1 MYQIKYIKEIIDR
14 INCITKLKE
23 KLHIN
28 IKIDDTETSDVKNI
42 VDIISPDNI
51 KEIIVFTLTPTIELK
66 NKNKFCTQVC
76 FNMSFTSKDEKC
88 YSLEIINKDS
98 DEVKDRYLSIYLNK
112 LETIPDK
119 NIMEQCIFEYN
130 ISSNEKVKLY
140 YDLPKINDKDE
151 IKKIINIFTNDE
163 ENVYLDITRITKI
176 YNEWNDFCKKYN
188 LNITI
193 REFIEDSIEFKKIN
207 EINTNKIDMSEFIK
221 LCNKIIDYKDEL
233 IEYDPKQYSYLGGAE
248 NPSGGG
254 TGLRSCIM
262 LKTITIDELF
272 ECFNKQNID
281 SYREIKNYSMKKYD
295 YKKHIFVFDLRN
307 TFIYV
312 EYVDDDC
319 SCAGHWI
326 TLNIY
331 EYSSIEDLCE
341 HEHLPDF
348 VKTYVTARA
357 PSTLS
362 VNYYYVTQ
370 LSSIYY

>member
-1 MYQIKYIKEIIDR
+1 MYQTNYIKEIINK
-14 INCITKLKE
+14 INCVTKLKE
-23 KLHIN
+23 KIHIC
-28 IKIDDTETSDVKNI
+28 IKIDNTETSDVKNI

-66 NKNKFCTQVC
+66 NKNKFCTQIC
-76 FNMSFTSKDEKC
+76 FNMSFISKDEKC
-88 YSLEIINKDS
+88 YSLEIINKDN

-119 NIMEQCIFEYN
+119 NIMDQYMFEYN
-130 ISSNEKVKLY
+130 ISTKEKVKIY
-140 YDLPKINDKDE
+140 NELPKINDKHE
-151 IKKIINIFTNDE
+151 IKKIINIFTDD
-163 ENVYLDITRITKI
+163 VYLDIAKITKL

-207 EINTNKIDMSEFIK
+207 EIDTNKIDMSEFMK
-221 LCNKIIDYKDEL
+221 LCNKVIDYKDDL
-233 IEYDPKQYSYLGGAE
+233 IEYDPKRFSYLGGTG
-248 NPSGGG
+248 NPSCGG

-272 ECFNKQNID
+272 DCFNKQNID
-281 SYREIKNYSMKKYD
+281 SYREIKDYSMKRYD
-295 YKKHIFVFDLRN
+295 YKEHVIVFEIKN

-312 EYVDDDC
+312 EFVDDDC

-341 HEHLPDF
+341 HEQLPDF
-348 VKTYVTARA
+348 VKTYVTVRA

-370 LSSIYY
+370 LSSIYC